1 MCEHSDPPLAGS
13 RPYVNPIKER
23 TRPLIC
29 SVSLPMVQLLI
40 SSLFLVLP
48 DRFRFESPPIH
59 QIHHSALQHVHT
71 SVSLYEFQM
80 MFINII

>member
-1 MCEHSDPPLAGS
+1 MWEHSDPPLAGS
-13 RPYVNPIKER
+13 RPYVNPIRER